1 MSGAI
6 LASLDISI
14 VNVALPYMRGALGA
28 SVEEIAWVSIGYILS
43 TVITMPIVA
52 LLSSRFGRKRYYL
65 FSVLLFTVASTL
77 CGLTWDLVSMVTLR
91 VIQGIGGGALIPIA
105 LAILQETF
113 PPEEQPMAMGIYGL
127 GVMLG
132 PAVGPTL
139 GGWLT
144 DQYSWTWI
152 FYIKWPLG
160 LVTALLIL
168 RYIEDPV
175 YLIRDKGKI
184 DFPGIALLT
193 VGLGALQIMLEK
205 GEQRDWFAS
214 DMILLLGSISA
225 LTLSLFI
232 RRELKT
238 DNPAVD
244 LRILKNVNLASACIL
259 AAVIG
264 VAVMGSLFLIPIFL
278 QSVLHYP
285 AMDSGLAILP
295 RSLGMILASP
305 VAGRIYNRTGPKWLT
320 GTGFLILIFSFYQFS
335 TLSLNV
341 GYWDLCFPQLM
352 QGFGFGIIFVALST
366 AGLSSLEKRLL
377 TAASGIYNVSMQIA
391 GSIGIALAATLLTRG
406 ENLNRALLMK
416 NVSVFHDTTPARI
429 SAYASALTSS
439 GADLSE
445 AGQGALKLLDGLVMR
460 QAVMLSFNRCFYLGA
475 IMFVFSLPLVFLIK
489 GYSKKPE
496 HASGRPQTGALLKNL
511 PSK

>member
-1 MSGAI
+1 MKNRRRKWLITITVMSGAI

-193 VGLGALQIMLEK
+193 VGLGALQIMLERGTAGLVCIGHDSAARLDFRIDPFPFHPPGAENRQSCSRSQDPEK
-205 GEQRDWFAS
+205 RQSRLCMHFSGRDRSCSHGKSFS
-214 DMILLLGSISA
+214 DPH
-225 LTLSLFI
+225 F
-232 RRELKT
+232 
-238 DNPAVD
+238 PAV
-244 LRILKNVNLASACIL
+244 SAAL
-259 AAVIG
+259 PGNGFWARH
-264 VAVMGSLFLIPIFL
+264 SP
-278 QSVLHYP
+278 QKPRH
-285 AMDSGLAILP
+285 DSGLAGSGKDIQQDGTEMAYRDRFSYPDLLFLP
-295 RSLGMILASP
+295 VLDPFAERRVLGSLLSP
-305 VAGRIYNRTGPKWLT
+305 AHAGIRVRDHFRCTEHGGP
-320 GTGFLILIFSFYQFS
+320 
-335 TLSLNV
+335 V
-341 GYWDLCFPQLM
+341 
-352 QGFGFGIIFVALST
+352 
-366 AGLSSLEKRLL
+366 
-377 TAASGIYNVSMQIA
+377 
-391 GSIGIALAATLLTRG
+391 
-406 ENLNRALLMK
+406 
-416 NVSVFHDTTPARI
+416 
-429 SAYASALTSS
+429 
-439 GADLSE
+439 
-445 AGQGALKLLDGLVMR
+445 
-460 QAVMLSFNRCFYLGA
+460 
-475 IMFVFSLPLVFLIK
+475 LP
-489 GYSKKPE
+489 
-496 HASGRPQTGALLKNL
+496 
-511 PSK
+511 

>member
-1 MSGAI
+1 MKNRRRKWLITITVMSGAI

-193 VGLGALQIMLEK
+193 VGLGALQIMLER
-205 GEQRDWFAS
+205 GNS
-214 DMILLLGSISA
+214 
-225 LTLSLFI
+225 
-232 RRELKT
+232 
-238 DNPAVD
+238 
-244 LRILKNVNLASACIL
+244 
-259 AAVIG
+259 
-264 VAVMGSLFLIPIFL
+264 
-278 QSVLHYP
+278 
-285 AMDSGLAILP
+285 
-295 RSLGMILASP
+295 
-305 VAGRIYNRTGPKWLT
+305 
-320 GTGFLILIFSFYQFS
+320 GTGLHR
-335 TLSLNV
+335 T
-341 GYWDLCFPQLM
+341 
-352 QGFGFGIIFVALST
+352 
-366 AGLSSLEKRLL
+366 
-377 TAASGIYNVSMQIA
+377 
-391 GSIGIALAATLLTRG
+391 
-406 ENLNRALLMK
+406 
-416 NVSVFHDTTPARI
+416 
-429 SAYASALTSS
+429 
-439 GADLSE
+439 
-445 AGQGALKLLDGLVMR
+445 
-460 QAVMLSFNRCFYLGA
+460 
-475 IMFVFSLPLVFLIK
+475 
-489 GYSKKPE
+489 
-496 HASGRPQTGALLKNL
+496 
-511 PSK
+511 